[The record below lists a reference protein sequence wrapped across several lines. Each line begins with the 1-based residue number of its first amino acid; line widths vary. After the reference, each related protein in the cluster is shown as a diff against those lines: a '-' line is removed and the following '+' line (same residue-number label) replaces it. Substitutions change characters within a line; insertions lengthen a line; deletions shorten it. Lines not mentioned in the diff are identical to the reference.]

1 MRHALLAFA
10 ALLALPSAANACSC
24 MDTDDPGQLHEFASE
39 AAKDAIALVEVEAV
53 RDYDPGSGTGEEVRL
68 VRTLAGS
75 SAKGFRIERRPF
87 ASSASCDDLLRAGQR
102 AVVILYPA
110 TSAAGKEPRF
120 RISGLC
126 TNVLLKKPAFRDSVA
141 SQIGIGE
148 RG

>member
-10 ALLALPSAANACSC
+10 ALLGLPSAANACSC
-24 MDTDDPGQLHEFASE
+24 MDTDDPGQLHQFASE
-39 AAKDAIALVEVEAV
+39 AAEDAVALVEVEAV
-53 RDYDPGSGTGEEVRL
+53 GDYDPGSGTGEEVRL

-75 SAKGFRIERRPF
+75 SPKGFRIERRQF

-102 AVVILYPA
+102 AVVILYSA
-110 TSAAGKEPRF
+110 TSAPVKETGF

-126 TNVLLKKPAFRDSVA
+126 TNLLLNKPAFRDAVA